1 MSEER
6 GTWRRGRV
14 FMAALFLAACC
25 AMSVFRGDGDSRT
38 SLLVLDPEPV
48 EDLRKALALEVSKK
62 RFNRAQEKLENV
74 HMAMMDDFQELKKW
88 AVQKEEARAQLQKV
102 MAEYDPTMQI
112 DTAATAEYSQP
123 RASLL
128 HLSSPRL
135 ARAQRASAPPEPEP
149 AAAAPAP
156 AAAGLVKSQQ
166 QADKDEEL
174 QKFKSELGEMMQL
187 QKNTKVEV
195 SSLAQD
201 MRAMMARQV
210 LPHE

>member
-1 MSEER
+1 
-6 GTWRRGRV
+6 
-14 FMAALFLAACC
+14 MAALFLAACC
-25 AMSVFRGDGDSRT
+25 AMSVSRGDVDKST

-149 AAAAPAP
+149 AAAAPPP
-156 AAAGLVKSQQ
+156 AGAGLVKSATERQQ

-187 QKNTKVEV
+187 QKSTKVDV

-201 MRAMMARQV
+201 MSAMMARQV

>member
-1 MSEER
+1 
-6 GTWRRGRV
+6 
-14 FMAALFLAACC
+14 MAALFLAACC
-25 AMSVFRGDGDSRT
+25 AMSVSRGDGDSRT

-112 DTAATAEYSQP
+112 DTAATAEYIQP

-128 HLSSPRL
+128 HLSSPRF

-149 AAAAPAP
+149 AAAAPPP
-156 AAAGLVKSQQ
+156 AGAGLVKSAMERQ

-174 QKFKSELGEMMQL
+174 HKFKNELGEMMQL

-201 MRAMMARQV
+201 MSAMMARQV

>member
-1 MSEER
+1 
-6 GTWRRGRV
+6 
-14 FMAALFLAACC
+14 MAALFLAACC

-135 ARAQRASAPPEPEP
+135 ARAQRVSAPPV
-149 AAAAPAP
+149 
-156 AAAGLVKSQQ
+156 VKSAMERQQ
-166 QADKDEEL
+166 QTDKDEEL

-201 MRAMMARQV
+201 MSAMMARQV

>member
-1 MSEER
+1 
-6 GTWRRGRV
+6 
-14 FMAALFLAACC
+14 MAALFLAACC
-25 AMSVFRGDGDSRT
+25 AMSVSRGDGDSRT

-112 DTAATAEYSQP
+112 DTTATAEYSQP

-149 AAAAPAP
+149 AAAALPPAG
-156 AAAGLVKSQQ
+156 AGLVKSAMERQQ
-166 QADKDEEL
+166 QAAKDEEL

-187 QKNTKVEV
+187 QRNTKVEV

-201 MRAMMARQV
+201 MSAMMARQV